1 MITPSAAGEARGSDM
16 YIFLRIIGL
25 IAIVVGIME
34 MMVGGSSIAPVVAAI
49 SLLGGALLLALAQ
62 ILVSLDGL
70 VEVGQRLAGKAD

>member
-1 MITPSAAGEARGSDM
+1 M

-25 IAIVVGIME
+25 IAIAVGIME
-34 MMVGGSSIAPVVAAI
+34 MMVGGSPIAPVVAAI
-49 SLLGGALLLALAQ
+49 ALLGGALLLALAQ